1 MTKILG
7 SLFIFF
13 FCLVDAHQNPNLD
26 RLPFPAP
33 GGHWGH
39 IDPLVLMISI
49 LCIGSWFYLIAV
61 YLQYLFRSHPYFHY
75 QCFGM
80 FITFE
85 KCIHVHQMC
94 TYASVIWEAWLPV
107 YSSHHWVFFCLD
119 MSTSRQQLMV
129 CNAKIHRLFSLL
141 YIFHIFCYLT
151 EVYKSDMNPWP
162 NSRRATRDKTLSPKI
177 LRTKRRTEGE
187 LGRVDL
193 TVFSP
198 ISSQPCFCLVLSV
211 SLLSSPLANPSSL
224 SAWKRLA
231 KARNQPDFPTPIS
244 EPKQRPINISP
255 GLCIK
260 TRLSAQPLIWKLFF
274 ILMMIKII
282 FTRN

>member
-1 MTKILG
+1 
-7 SLFIFF
+7 
-13 FCLVDAHQNPNLD
+13 
-26 RLPFPAP
+26 
-33 GGHWGH
+33 
-39 IDPLVLMISI
+39 
-49 LCIGSWFYLIAV
+49 
-61 YLQYLFRSHPYFHY
+61 
-75 QCFGM
+75 M

-85 KCIHVHQMC
+85 LIVSMR
-94 TYASVIWEAWLPV
+94 TYASVIWGAWLPV

-177 LRTKRRTEGE
+177 LRTKRKTEGE

-224 SAWKRLA
+224 SARKRLA
-231 KARNQPDFPTPIS
+231 KAKNQPDFPTPIS
-244 EPKQRPINISP
+244 EPKQRPINRFP
-255 GLCIK
+255 GPLYQNEVKC
-260 TRLSAQPLIWKLFF
+260 SAFD
-274 ILMMIKII
+274 MEII
-282 FTRN
+282 FHSHENKNHFHKKLRLCTWPHFESGDFSRDKLLHAFTWFSIWVAKIRDARSNK

>member
-1 MTKILG
+1 
-7 SLFIFF
+7 
-13 FCLVDAHQNPNLD
+13 
-26 RLPFPAP
+26 
-33 GGHWGH
+33 
-39 IDPLVLMISI
+39 
-49 LCIGSWFYLIAV
+49 
-61 YLQYLFRSHPYFHY
+61 
-75 QCFGM
+75 M

-85 KCIHVHQMC
+85 LIVSMR
-94 TYASVIWEAWLPV
+94 TYASVIWGAWLPV

-177 LRTKRRTEGE
+177 LRTKRKTEGE

-211 SLLSSPLANPSSL
+211 SLLSSPLDNPSSL
-224 SAWKRLA
+224 SAWKSLA

-260 TRLSAQPLIWKLFF
+260 TRLSTQPLIWKLFF
-274 ILMMIKII
+274 ILMQIKLI
-282 FTRN
+282 FTSNLGCLLGIVLKVGIFLEISYCVHMI

>member
-1 MTKILG
+1 
-7 SLFIFF
+7 
-13 FCLVDAHQNPNLD
+13 
-26 RLPFPAP
+26 
-33 GGHWGH
+33 
-39 IDPLVLMISI
+39 
-49 LCIGSWFYLIAV
+49 
-61 YLQYLFRSHPYFHY
+61 
-75 QCFGM
+75 M

-85 KCIHVHQMC
+85 LIVSMC
-94 TYASVIWEAWLPV
+94 TYATVIWGAWLPV
-107 YSSHHWVFFCLD
+107 YSSYHWVFFCLD

-177 LRTKRRTEGE
+177 LRTKRKTEGE

-198 ISSQPCFCLVLSV
+198 ISSQPCFCLVLPV

-231 KARNQPDFPTPIS
+231 KARNQPDFLTPIS

>member
-1 MTKILG
+1 
-7 SLFIFF
+7 
-13 FCLVDAHQNPNLD
+13 
-26 RLPFPAP
+26 
-33 GGHWGH
+33 
-39 IDPLVLMISI
+39 
-49 LCIGSWFYLIAV
+49 
-61 YLQYLFRSHPYFHY
+61 
-75 QCFGM
+75 
-80 FITFE
+80 
-85 KCIHVHQMC
+85 
-94 TYASVIWEAWLPV
+94 
-107 YSSHHWVFFCLD
+107 
-119 MSTSRQQLMV
+119 MV

-177 LRTKRRTEGE
+177 LRTKRKTEGE

-231 KARNQPDFPTPIS
+231 KPRNQPDFPTPIS

-260 TRLSAQPLIWKLFF
+260 TRLSAHSASD
-274 ILMMIKII
+274 MEII
-282 FTRN
+282 FHSHDDKNHFHKKLRLCTWPHFDSGDFSRDKLLLACEQQTHFRSSLLSLRKIPQMRLRFAG